1 MYELEIGTM
10 VKWSADYLKK
20 CKTEKE
26 RLAQEAREFIVVDY
40 IESDIILI
48 ADDYGQCAVCV
59 EEVIEVG
66 E

>member
-1 MYELEIGTM
+1 MYELEIGTV

-26 RLAQEAREFIVVDY
+26 RRAQEAREFYVVDY
-40 IESDIILI
+40 VDSDVILI
-48 ADDYGQCAVCV
+48 ADEYGQCAVCV
-59 EEVIEVG
+59 EEVVEVG